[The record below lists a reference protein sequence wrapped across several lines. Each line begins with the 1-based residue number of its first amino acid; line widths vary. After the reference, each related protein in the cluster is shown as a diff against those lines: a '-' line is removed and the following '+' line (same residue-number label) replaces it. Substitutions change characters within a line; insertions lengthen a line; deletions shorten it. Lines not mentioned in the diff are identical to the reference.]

1 MIVVTGATGQLGG
14 AIVRALVQRV
24 PVSEVGASARDPEKA
39 AGLSALGVRVRKG
52 DFSEPESLAHAFEGA
67 TQVLLISSNAAAF
80 GGDALAQH
88 QSAIIAARAAGARR
102 IVYTSHM
109 AASAASAFP
118 PARDHAATEEMLR
131 ASGLAWTSLRDG
143 FHAASAAWMLGEA
156 LKTGT
161 HAAPEDGKVCWTAHA
176 DLAQAAAAILADE
189 GRFDGPTPALTGN
202 ELLDFADLTQL
213 ASSLLGRPIQ
223 RKTLTNAEFES
234 KLGASS
240 APPGVAAISLGFYR
254 ASQSGEFAR
263 IDPTLEQLIGRRPT
277 SMRELLE
284 KQLK

>member
-1 MIVVTGATGQLGG
+1 MIIVTGATGQLGG
-14 AIVRALVQRV
+14 AILRALVQRV
-24 PVSEVGASARDPEKA
+24 PASEVGASTRDPEKA
-39 AGLSALGVRVRKG
+39 AGLSELGVRVRKG
-52 DFSEPESLAHAFEGA
+52 DFSQPESLAHAFEGA

-88 QSAIIAARAAGARR
+88 QSAIVAARAAGARR

-109 AASAASAFP
+109 AASSTSAFP

-143 FHAASAAWMLGEA
+143 FHAASAAWMLAES

-176 DLAQAAAAILADE
+176 DLAEAAAAILADE

-202 ELLDFADLTQL
+202 ELLDFSDLTQI
-213 ASSLLGRPIQ
+213 AGELLGRPIQ

-234 KLGASS
+234 KLGASG

-263 IDPTLEQLIGRRPT
+263 IDPTLEQLIGRRPR
-277 SMRELLE
+277 SMRELLQ
-284 KQLK
+284 KQLQ